1 MLLMVEKELEE
12 GYATLLI
19 DMENLIINTWK
30 VKSKLRNH
38 HI

>member
-19 DMENLIINTWK
+19 DMENLIINTW
-30 VKSKLRNH
+30 LL
-38 HI
+38 